1 MSENA
6 LVAET
11 PQVIPDEYV
20 LITRKL
26 PLANAR
32 LIELGCGDAAMSRR
46 LAEGTAVSEIVALE
60 VDESQLERNLA
71 RDWPPSITVSRGAAE
86 SIDAPDESF
95 DHAMMLK
102 SLHHVRVEAMDQALA
117 EVHRVLRPGGLLYV
131 SEPVFDGEFNEIMRL
146 FHDEKVVREEAIAA
160 MGRACEKGIYE
171 RADQI
176 HFLAPITF
184 SDFADFER
192 RMMNL
197 SHTQLDI
204 DSVTR
209 ERVRQLFESHMGQG
223 GVSFERP
230 MRVDL
235 LRKSIHPQQSCL

>member
-11 PQVIPDEYV
+11 PQVIPDEYE

-46 LAEGTAVSEIVALE
+46 LAEGTAVREIVALE
-60 VDESQLERNLA
+60 VDESQLELNLA

-102 SLHHVRVEAMDQALA
+102 SLHHVPVDAMDRALA
-117 EVHRVLRPGGLLYV
+117 QIHRVVRPGGLLYV

-146 FHDEKVVREEAIAA
+146 FHDEEIVRESAIAA
-160 MGRACEKGIYE
+160 MARACDKGLYE
-171 RADQI
+171 RVEQI
-176 HFLAPITF
+176 HFLAPIAF
-184 SDFADFER
+184 ADFADFER
-192 RMMNL
+192 RMMKL
-197 SHTQLDI
+197 SHTDLKI
-204 DSVTR
+204 DSLVR
-209 ERVRQLFESHMGQG
+209 ERVRQQFELHTGQG
-223 GVSFERP
+223 GVSFSRP

-235 LRKSIHPQQSCL
+235 LRKRKDAH